1 MSEIFS
7 QEPMLDMFIF
17 ETTQLIEQLEQS
29 AIGSEKSS
37 CYTEN
42 AINEIFRIMH
52 TIKGSSAMMLFE
64 NISSLS
70 HAMEDM
76 FYFIREERPKNI
88 DYLKLT
94 DMVLK
99 GVDFI
104 KTEVDKI
111 TSKKKPDGDA
121 FELMSQIKNFLSEL
135 KQNNLIS
142 KVISG
147 ELQCDVIDIPE
158 KYDINKDILNSSK
171 KNAYKAVI
179 YFEEDCEME
188 DIHAFTV
195 VNTIKDIADGVHYVP
210 DDVDDGND
218 SVEIIRKEGFKI
230 YFKSDNTFDKIH
242 SILMGTVFLKDLQLT
257 QLEDHEEFNESKKIK
272 QIILDHPYPE
282 KSKQA
287 AVSKNKE
294 NTQQFS
300 SHQNIIS
307 VNVSKLDKLM
317 DLIGELVIS
326 EAMVIE
332 NPDLTGLNLDSFHK
346 ASRQLQ
352 KITNELQ
359 DIVMSIRM
367 VPLSTT
373 FQKMNRVLRDMCK
386 KLNKEVELKIIGQE
400 TEVDKNIIDHI
411 SDPLIHIIR
420 NSIDHGIE
428 AAKERLSVGKP
439 NVGTVTL
446 EAKNAGGD
454 VLIIVKDDG
463 RGLNKEKILKK
474 AKENG
479 LINRPE
485 NELTDKEIYSYIFL
499 PGFSTKEKIT
509 EFSGRGVGMD
519 VVTKNIGTI
528 GGIISV
534 DSTYGEGTIITLK
547 IPLTLAIINGMTMKV
562 GQSRYTVP
570 IMNIKESFK
579 AKSSD
584 IIKDTDGNEMILI
597 RSQCYPILRLHEIYR
612 IETEIINIS
621 DGIILMVENE
631 GKSIC
636 IFADEL
642 LGENQ
647 VVVKALPNYFRN
659 FKKIR
664 GLAGCTLLGDG
675 GISLILDISDL
686 INY

>member
-17 ETTQLIEQLEQS
+17 ETTQLIEQLEQTV
-29 AIGSEKSS
+29 IKSEKLS
-37 CYTEN
+37 CYTES

-64 NISSLS
+64 NISSIS

-88 DYLKLT
+88 DCLKLT
-94 DMVLK
+94 DIVLE
-99 GVDFI
+99 GIDFI
-104 KTEVDKI
+104 KIEVDKI
-111 TSKKKPDGDA
+111 ISGKKPEGDA
-121 FELMSQIKNFLSEL
+121 SVLMTQIKSFLSEL
-135 KQNNLIS
+135 KQNNLLPET
-142 KVISG
+142 VVD
-147 ELQCDVIDIPE
+147 ELQCDAIDIQH
-158 KYDINKDILNSSK
+158 KYNISKTTLDSSK

-195 VNTIKDIADGVHYVP
+195 INTIKDIANEIYYLP
-210 DDVDDGND
+210 DDISDCGDN
-218 SVEIIRKEGFKI
+218 VEIIRKEGFKI
-230 YFKSDNTFDKIH
+230 CFKSDYNFDKIH
-242 SILMGTVFLKDLQLT
+242 SILMQTVFLRDLELS
-257 QLEDHEEFNESKKIK
+257 QLEAYEEFKQSKQIE
-272 QIILDHPYPE
+272 QIILDEPSPGKTEQATSNRSE
-282 KSKQA
+282 KDTHQI
-287 AVSKNKE
+287 
-294 NTQQFS
+294 S

-307 VNVSKLDKLM
+307 VNVWKLDKLM

-332 NPDLTGLNLDSFHK
+332 NPDLDGVTLDNFQK

-352 KITNELQ
+352 KITSELQ

-373 FQKMNRVLRDMCK
+373 FQKMNRIVRDMCK
-386 KLNKEVELKIIGQE
+386 KLDKEVELKIMGEE

-411 SDPLIHIIR
+411 SDPLMHIIR

-428 AAKERLSVGKP
+428 SAEERRSVGKSK
-439 NVGTVTL
+439 VGTVTL
-446 EAKNAGGD
+446 EGKNAGGD
-454 VLIIVKDDG
+454 VLIIIKDNG
-463 RGLNKEKILKK
+463 RGLNKEKILQR
-474 AKENG
+474 AGENG
-479 LINRPE
+479 LVNRPE
-485 NELTDKEIYSYIFL
+485 NKLTDKEIYSYIFL

-528 GGIISV
+528 GGVISV
-534 DSTYGEGTIITLK
+534 DSTPGEGTVITLK
-547 IPLTLAIINGMTMKV
+547 IPLTLAIINGMTIRV

-570 IMNIKESFK
+570 IINIKESFK
-579 AKSSD
+579 AKAND
-584 IIKDTDGNEMILI
+584 IIRDTDGNEMILI
-597 RSQCYPILRLHEIYR
+597 RGQCHPILRLHELHSV
-612 IETEIINIS
+612 ETEIVNIP